1 MQARLIVRNSLR
13 QLALRRANGLAIVVL
28 LCTVAGFAAFLLLAR
43 NVEPSSGLTSTE
55 FVYSACQVLPYGL
68 MGAVLMARRP
78 DLPFGWLLA
87 LAAMSLVLM
96 LVVVGPSYWA
106 LDEGRGGELAFWGL
120 TFGSLAFVPAALE
133 GLINVRF
140 PSGRPS
146 GRWGR
151 WLDRVLVW
159 GIAVVLVGGL
169 LGDSAIRSIQPDGG
183 DAAPNRVIDGTPIVD
198 LGNALGF
205 ATPLVILLGVLA
217 GIGVVIR
224 CLRASGLER
233 KQLQWRAVGVV
244 GALAL
249 FPFAVSETL
258 PDWASGLA
266 PLLFVVTLAVPVL
279 RYDLWAIDSLIRRS
293 AGYALSSQGSVVEN
307 LVRSAAEMLK
317 LPYVAVLRNDVVLAS
332 YGEPT
337 DLAQTW
343 QLIHQGE
350 QVAVIGA
357 AAPHGLATI
366 GDRDGQVLATLAQLI
381 AGSVHAEALNAD
393 LLTTRHQLVAAR
405 EEERRRLR
413 RDLHDGLGPLLTGLG
428 LNLDAARSSIARDAD
443 RAGTYLDRA
452 KDASSQVIND
462 LRDLVYG
469 LRPPA
474 LDDLGFIGA
483 VRLHTERI
491 ADEGGLALEL
501 RLPDEVVLPAAVEV
515 AAFRTVVEAVTNV
528 VRHSVASSVA
538 VAITPSDRDVVV
550 VVTDDGGS
558 TAGWRPGVGLTGMR
572 ERAEELAGTCT
583 AGPTSSGGRVEVVFP
598 LRTMTP

>member
-1 MQARLIVRNSLR
+1 MRNSLR
-13 QLALRRANGLAIVVL
+13 QLALRQANGLAIVVL

-43 NVEPSSGLTSTE
+43 NVDPSSGLASAE

-106 LDEGRGGELAFWGL
+106 LDEGHGGELALWGL

-140 PSGRPS
+140 PSGRPT

-151 WLDRVLVW
+151 WLDRVLIW
-159 GIAVVLVGGL
+159 GIGVVLVGGL
-169 LGDSAIRSIQPDGG
+169 LGDSAIRSIQPDS
-183 DAAPNRVIDGTPIVD
+183 DADPNRFIDGTPIVD
-198 LGNALGF
+198 IGNALGF

-224 CLRASGLER
+224 CFRSSGLER
-233 KQLQWRAVGVV
+233 KQLQWRAAGVV

-249 FPFAVSETL
+249 FPFAVAETL

-293 AGYALSSQGSVVEN
+293 AGYALSSEGSVVEN

-343 QLIHQGE
+343 PLFHQGE
-350 QVAVIGA
+350 QVALMGA
-357 AAPHGLATI
+357 AAPHGLAAI
-366 GDRDGQVLATLAQLI
+366 GDRDRQVLATMAQLI

-428 LNLDAARSSIARDAD
+428 LNLDAARSSIAQDAD

-462 LRDLVYG
+462 LRGLVYG

-483 VRLHTERI
+483 VRLHAERI
-491 ADEGGLALEL
+491 ADEGGLALDL
-501 RLPDEVVLPAAVEV
+501 RLPREVVLPAAVEV

-528 VRHSVASSVA
+528 VRHSGASSVTVT
-538 VAITPSDRDVVV
+538 VAPSERDVVV
-550 VVTDDGGS
+550 LVTDDGVP
-558 TAGWRPGVGLTGMR
+558 AGEWQPGVGLSGMR
-572 ERAEELAGTCT
+572 ERAEELAGTFT
-583 AGPTSSGGRVEVVFP
+583 AGSSPGGGRIEVVFP